1 MLEFTY
7 KTTSG
12 EIAVDKTAFKPDTR
26 YTVTWRDPDGK
37 LRPANF
43 YVFRVYDQFMI
54 ARDTSGEG
62 LLRKIAYE
70 EVIKIVLEQAVDPDL
85 RYAIP
90 ATVLDEN
97 NWRERTVM
105 ERYSSSPGMGK

>member
-1 MLEFTY
+1 M
-7 KTTSG
+7 
-12 EIAVDKTAFKPDTR
+12 DKTAFKQDAR
-26 YTVTWRDPDGK
+26 YTVTWRDPEGR

-43 YVFRVYDQFMI
+43 YVFRVYDKFMI
-54 ARDTSGEG
+54 ARETSGEG

-70 EVIKIVLEQAVDPDL
+70 DVLKIAQEQAVDADH

-90 ATVLDEN
+90 AAVLDEK

-105 ERYSSSPGMGK
+105 ERYSSSPGLGK